1 MASYLSSC
9 SVRVSCLQRET
20 REGAGAH
27 SWRRAAVVLRL
38 RALDDVPPFALAAAG
53 DGNQIQRIGPTA
65 EQRGGEIWGAGQCSA
80 AELLTCQLKCTI
92 HAGADR
98 VVVI

>member
-65 EQRGGEIWGAGQCSA
+65 EQRGGKSGAQDNAVQRSFSHVSSSA
-80 AELLTCQLKCTI
+80 QFTRAPTEWS
-92 HAGADR
+92 
-98 VVVI
+98 